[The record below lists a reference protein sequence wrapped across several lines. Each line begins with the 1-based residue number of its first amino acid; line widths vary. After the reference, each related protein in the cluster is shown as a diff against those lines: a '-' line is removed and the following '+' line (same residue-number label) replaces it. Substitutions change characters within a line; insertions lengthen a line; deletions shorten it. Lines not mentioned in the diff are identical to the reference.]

1 MSHITQESAREN
13 MMILAID
20 CGNTRTKWG
29 VFDSAGELRAHGV
42 CLNAELD
49 SMATPAAWLPCGRVV
64 VSNVAG
70 AGVEVALKKMLGA
83 LNASIRWVT
92 ASEKSCGLRNGYQ
105 TPARLGSDRWA
116 AMVAAWQ
123 HFRQP
128 CIAVNAGTAM
138 TVDAIGLEEGGQG
151 IFLGGLIVPGL
162 GLMQKSLARGPAGLG
177 EFEGSV
183 EDFPVNTADAIRS
196 GALSAMAGAVESLR
210 DRLQRK
216 AGGILPYCVI
226 SGGDAQVL
234 ADALLA
240 RCKSHNQPG
249 MEKKLVIADNLV
261 LQGLLLIE
269 RETS

>member
-1 MSHITQESAREN
+1 

-42 CLNAELD
+42 CLNAELA
-49 SMATPAAWLPCGRVV
+49 SMATPVAWLPCGRVV

-70 AGVEVALKKMLGA
+70 AGIAAALKKLLQA
-83 LNASIRWVT
+83 LNANIQWVT
-92 ASEKSCGLRNGYQ
+92 ASEKACGLKNGYQ
-105 TPARLGSDRWA
+105 TPAQLGSDRWA

-128 CIAVNAGTAM
+128 CIVVNAGTAM
-138 TVDAIGLEEGGQG
+138 TVDAIGLDGSGQG

-162 GLMQKSLARGPAGLG
+162 GLMQKSLAQGTAGLG
-177 EFEGSV
+177 EFEGSA
-183 EDFPVNTADAIRS
+183 EDFPANTADAIRS
-196 GALSAMAGAVESLR
+196 GAVSAMAGAVESLW
-210 DRLQRK
+210 DRLRLK
-216 AGGILPYCVI
+216 ADGILPYCVL
-226 SGGDAQVL
+226 SGGDAQAL
-234 ADALLA
+234 ADTLLA
-240 RCKSHNQPG
+240 RCKSRNQPG